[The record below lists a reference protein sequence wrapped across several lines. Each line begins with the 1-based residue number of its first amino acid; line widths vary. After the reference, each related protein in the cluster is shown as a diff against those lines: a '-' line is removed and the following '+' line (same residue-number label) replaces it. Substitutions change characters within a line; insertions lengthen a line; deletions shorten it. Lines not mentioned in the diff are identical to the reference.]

1 MFYRRKER
9 NVRRGAAAVEMAFV
23 LPIFL
28 MLLLGIVEFGRGMM
42 ATQLLQHAAREGSRR
57 GALQN
62 STNATVTD
70 SVKEFL
76 TDSLGVD
83 EDDITVGISII
94 ADPSNTTTGN
104 EISDAS
110 RRDLVEV
117 EVEVDYAS
125 VSLIPGKWLNGATL
139 RGTSVMRKE

>member
-1 MFYRRKER
+1 MFYSDKQR
-9 NVRRGAAAVEMAFV
+9 NRRRGAAAVEMAFV

-42 ATQLLQHAAREGSRR
+42 ATQLLQHAAREGARR

-62 STNATVTD
+62 SSNTSVTD
-70 SVKEFL
+70 SVKDFIS
-76 TDSLGVD
+76 DSLDVAD
-83 EDDITVGISII
+83 EDITVGISIV
-94 ADPSNTTTGN
+94 ADPSNGTTGN

-110 RRDLVEV
+110 RRDLVEI

-125 VSLIPGKWLNGATL
+125 VSLLPGKWLSGATL
-139 RGTSVMRKE
+139 RGVSVMRKE